1 MITTEYIVGA
11 VDYHTASLR
20 SPSHVAKIK
29 INHKSKKSRK
39 SKKSKKSHGVNGV

>member
-11 VDYHTASLR
+11 ADNHTASLR
-20 SPSHVAKIK
+20 SPSHVAK

>member
-20 SPSHVAKIK
+20 SPSHVAKI
-29 INHKSKKSRK
+29 NHKSKKSRK